1 MLMTKKQKCQLC
13 GGNKKSILW
22 FGHKKDEQFCSPNC
36 QAMSMKIIFSKEIA
50 ESVLGTFELII
61 KTVEETENYDG
72 LGRKINFSENSI
84 TVDQLKAL
92 KKVMQKKYYNKKV
105 ILQ

>member
-1 MLMTKKQKCQLC
+1 M
-13 GGNKKSILW
+13 
-22 FGHKKDEQFCSPNC
+22 E
-36 QAMSMKIIFSKEIA
+36 KIIFSKDIA

-61 KTVEETENYDG
+61 KTVEGAHDVTMKHEGYWNP
-72 LGRKINFSENSI
+72 NPAI

>member
-1 MLMTKKQKCQLC
+1 M
-13 GGNKKSILW
+13 
-22 FGHKKDEQFCSPNC
+22 E
-36 QAMSMKIIFSKEIA
+36 KIIFSKDIA

-61 KTVEETENYDG
+61 KTVEGTHDKDWNP
-72 LGRKINFSENSI
+72 NPAI

>member
-1 MLMTKKQKCQLC
+1 MCLPWKRQFNFIIKTMIHNVYNPLELS
-13 GGNKKSILW
+13 NIM
-22 FGHKKDEQFCSPNC
+22 EQ
-36 QAMSMKIIFSKEIA
+36 IIFSKDTA
-50 ESVLGTFELII
+50 ETVLGTFELII
-61 KTVEETENYDG
+61 KTVEGTFNESWNP
-72 LGRKINFSENSI
+72 NPSI

>member
-1 MLMTKKQKCQLC
+1 MKHE
-13 GGNKKSILW
+13 GYWN
-22 FGHKKDEQFCSPNC
+22 PNP
-36 QAMSMKIIFSKEIA
+36 A
-50 ESVLGTFELII
+50 
-61 KTVEETENYDG
+61 
-72 LGRKINFSENSI
+72 I